1 MSAPPGYRFSGKK
14 FAKILN
20 PGQIWVVVG
29 HGAFPTGRHEK
40 KMKKF
45 FFIIKGAVGPLVAW
59 ATVLL
64 GRRRLVGPRLKKRV
78 PV

>member
-45 FFIIKGAVGPLVAW
+45 FFVI
-59 ATVLL
+59 
-64 GRRRLVGPRLKKRV
+64 
-78 PV
+78 